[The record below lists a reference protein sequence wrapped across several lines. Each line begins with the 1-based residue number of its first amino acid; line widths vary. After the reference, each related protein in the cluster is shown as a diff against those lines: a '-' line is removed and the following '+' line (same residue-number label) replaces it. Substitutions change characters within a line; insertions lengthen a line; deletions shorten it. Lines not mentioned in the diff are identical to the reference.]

1 MTWGWDLD
9 HQSYEFSG
17 WMWILRDIQSF
28 HMESERDVFF
38 WREISRCSFRGLI
51 FRDFVLW
58 NCGVV
63 CSRFLQGRT
72 MKSSNLY
79 LSILL
84 IFEEGPLC
92 ALKSLQK
99 QQLFL
104 MFFFMF
110 HMSFSC
116 SRPVG
121 LFLLMFFGFHVLQ
134 DDPAMQTARCD
145 SFIRK
150 WHMTAGTRILTKC
163 FIWVRNQ
170 RHNNRAM
177 DSEWGKTSH
186 EQWREL
192 LVDMYMVGIPCPT
205 PCWNRMFFSLPGFH
219 WYQFLFVNI
228 TWQSRLNKAIW
239 LPPIR
244 G

>member
-104 MFFFMF
+104 MFF
-110 HMSFSC
+110 
-116 SRPVG
+116 
-121 LFLLMFFGFHVLQ
+121 HV
-134 DDPAMQTARCD
+134 
-145 SFIRK
+145 
-150 WHMTAGTRILTKC
+150 
-163 FIWVRNQ
+163 
-170 RHNNRAM
+170 
-177 DSEWGKTSH
+177 SH
-186 EQWREL
+186 EFFLQSACR
-192 LVDMYMVGIPCPT
+192 LVFVDVFWFPRVARWSRNADRKM
-205 PCWNRMFFSLPGFH
+205 R
-219 WYQFLFVNI
+219 QFYSKVAYD
-228 TWQSRLNKAIW
+228 SRYPNPNEMLHLGEKSETQ
-239 LPPIR
+239 
-244 G
+244 